1 MKIEIVC
8 RNEIYCDLMKARIEH
23 ALEDLHMTAD
33 VEYVMDHASTD
44 ALETDSKAGLV
55 IDGQMIAIGTGH
67 SIADIRKLIKLQA
80 PTKH

>member
-8 RNEIYCDLMKARIEH
+8 QNEIYCDLMKARVEH
-23 ALEDLHMTAD
+23 ALEDLHMTAE
-33 VEYVMDHASTD
+33 VEYVMDHTAQD

-67 SIADIRKLIKLQA
+67 SIADIRKLLELKL
-80 PTKH
+80 PTAH

>member
-8 RNEIYCDLMKARIEH
+8 KNEIYCDLMKARVEH
-23 ALEDLHMTAD
+23 ALADLHLQAD
-33 VEYVMDHASTD
+33 VEYVMDHVTRDS
-44 ALETDSKAGLV
+44 LETDAHAGLV

-67 SIADIRKLIKLQA
+67 TIEDIRRLLELKL

>member
-8 RNEIYCDLMKARIEH
+8 RNEIYCDLMKARVEK
-23 ALEDLHMTAD
+23 ALDDLHLSAD
-33 VEYVMDHASTD
+33 VEFVMDHASQE
-44 ALETDSKAGLV
+44 ALETDSKTGLV

-67 SIADIRKLIKLQA
+67 SIADIRRLLELQG